1 MCRETDFIAEI
12 EQQKWNRKHSRLLY
26 IRIALFDT
34 IFLEFWAKSSYR
46 CRMCT
51 FGIKDA
57 YITKASLESN
67 RQRVEISICRSIKNR
82 NRFNYNTC
90 PPSRC
95 KRANHWFRSI
105 FFSSSS
111 IPLHTISL
119 ARIVIFM
126 IAILA
131 HGRQV
136 EWTARLDF
144 LWQLQASHEKREMAV
159 LQESN
164 KHILYNLLPAHVAA
178 HFLDNQF
185 RNNMVNILVVK
196 HTISCIYTPNTLKML
211 VCFVHLTKFYTTKPI
226 F

>member
-1 MCRETDFIAEI
+1 MKIVSFI
-12 EQQKWNRKHSRLLY
+12 
-26 IRIALFDT
+26 
-34 IFLEFWAKSSYR
+34 
-46 CRMCT
+46 
-51 FGIKDA
+51 
-57 YITKASLESN
+57 
-67 RQRVEISICRSIKNR
+67 
-82 NRFNYNTC
+82 
-90 PPSRC
+90 
-95 KRANHWFRSI
+95 
-105 FFSSSS
+105 FSSSS

-185 RNNMVNILVVK
+185 RNNMVNI
-196 HTISCIYTPNTLKML
+196 
-211 VCFVHLTKFYTTKPI
+211 
-226 F
+226 

>member
-1 MCRETDFIAEI
+1 ML
-12 EQQKWNRKHSRLLY
+12 RLLY
-26 IRIALFDT
+26 
-34 IFLEFWAKSSYR
+34 S
-46 CRMCT
+46 CRKQ
-51 FGIKDA
+51 F
-57 YITKASLESN
+57 S
-67 RQRVEISICRSIKNR
+67 
-82 NRFNYNTC
+82 
-90 PPSRC
+90 
-95 KRANHWFRSI
+95 
-105 FFSSSS
+105 FSSSS

-185 RNNMVNILVVK
+185 RNNMVNILAVT
-196 HTISCIYTPNTLKML
+196 HINTHYTKIHRML
-211 VCFVHLTKFYTTKPI
+211 VCFVHFTKYFIFHTNNFFLLLPLVIFTTI
-226 F
+226 FLLCKFFVHFFSRYFCCCSC